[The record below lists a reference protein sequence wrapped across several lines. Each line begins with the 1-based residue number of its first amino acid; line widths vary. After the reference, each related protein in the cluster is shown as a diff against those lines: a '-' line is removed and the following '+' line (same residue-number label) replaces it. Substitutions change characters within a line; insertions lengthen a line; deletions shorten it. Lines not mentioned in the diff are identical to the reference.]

1 MTEFVDVDHE
11 LEDEIDNIFELKT
24 TKKETSTVA
33 EDLDNLD
40 NAVSH
45 HGTVQRQEVFF
56 YAELKTNYELL
67 PVLPQNIQQDLERIF
82 DENLSARQAYGAIVD
97 YIDKNYA
104 TLKEIPVIDQI
115 LNLMRKEDHVR
126 ILAKH
131 ALLQPPEDIA
141 TRASLERLAGSGSL
155 EQRRENLLQVIDS
168 NRLQLLIIPTIKDFF
183 APQLEQEKI
192 RNIINERLRE
202 RDIALTAISE
212 TSTFQ
217 MKHENLVSD
226 IYHHY
231 DQLQDIPEVA
241 TFIAPHLVED
251 LKVLV
256 GDLQKFYA
264 EEIKS
269 HPQQQNLQ
277 GKKDNVDALHKALHD
292 NRRSAPEKVAFAK
305 QVINAIQPETW
316 QEAKKTNPIKAF
328 FRKPWGLSQAI
339 CKKA

>member
-1 MTEFVDVDHE
+1 
-11 LEDEIDNIFELKT
+11 
-24 TKKETSTVA
+24 
-33 EDLDNLD
+33 
-40 NAVSH
+40 
-45 HGTVQRQEVFF
+45 
-56 YAELKTNYELL
+56 
-67 PVLPQNIQQDLERIF
+67 
-82 DENLSARQAYGAIVD
+82 
-97 YIDKNYA
+97 
-104 TLKEIPVIDQI
+104 
-115 LNLMRKEDHVR
+115 MRKEDHVR

-131 ALLQPPEDIA
+131 ALLQTPEDIA

-155 EQRRENLLQVIDS
+155 EQRRENLLQVIDI
-168 NRLQLLIIPTIKDFF
+168 NRRQLLTIPTIEDFF
-183 APQLEQEKI
+183 TPQLEQENI
-192 RNIINERLRE
+192 RHLVNERLKE
-202 RDIALTAISE
+202 RHITLTAVSE

-217 MKHENLVSD
+217 TKHEKLVSD

-231 DQLQDIPEVA
+231 DQLQDIPGVA

-305 QVINAIQPETW
+305 EVINAIQPETW
-316 QEAKKTNPIKAF
+316 QEAKKINPIKAF
-328 FRKPWGLSQAI
+328 FRKPWDLAKQFARKHNLRFLNRTPSQEKLLIANARRVLGDELQDHRF
-339 CKKA
+339 KSVPSKSRH